1 MVSNSV
7 EPVKEKNFVAFGSWW
22 RVELDADR
30 TLYKISETFASV
42 GFGVDISKLHAWYC
56 IPHFKCL
63 TKVKLI
69 YISDEYVKRLEL
81 GWYTVFQ

>member
-1 MVSNSV
+1 MKHIIHFISFSKCKLHFFVWFIMVLRLMVSNSV

-42 GFGVDISKLHAWYC
+42 GFGVDISKLHA
-56 IPHFKCL
+56 
-63 TKVKLI
+63 
-69 YISDEYVKRLEL
+69 
-81 GWYTVFQ
+81 